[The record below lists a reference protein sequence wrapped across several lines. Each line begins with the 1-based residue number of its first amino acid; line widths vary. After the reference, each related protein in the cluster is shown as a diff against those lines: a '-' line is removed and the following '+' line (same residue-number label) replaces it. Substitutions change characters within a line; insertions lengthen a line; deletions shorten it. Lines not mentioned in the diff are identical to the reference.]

1 MAVALKKLDLHEGDL
16 VEIEGRRYDVVP
28 DKQGGLTLEP
38 AITIGVEEL
47 RRSHGE
53 RAATQQEIEDQLPG
67 LLPPDG
73 EG

>member
-1 MAVALKKLDLHEGDL
+1 MAVEAKKLDVHRGDV

-28 DKQGGLTLEP
+28 DKHGGLTLEP
-38 AITIGVEEL
+38 AITVSADEL
-47 RRSHGE
+47 RARHGE
-53 RAATQQEIEDQLPG
+53 RAATEQEIDELFD